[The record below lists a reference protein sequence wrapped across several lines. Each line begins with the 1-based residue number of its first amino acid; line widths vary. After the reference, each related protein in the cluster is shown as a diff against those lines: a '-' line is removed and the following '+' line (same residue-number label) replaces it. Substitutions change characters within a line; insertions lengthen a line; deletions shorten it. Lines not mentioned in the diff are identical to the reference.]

1 MPAHLHLFGL
11 VHLLILAAVPL
22 LAALLAALH
31 RKHPSSSRPV
41 RVVLAVMLF
50 LSSALNFAY
59 YALRGDRMFPDHVP
73 LDLCDVSLYLL
84 IVALLTLKPVL
95 FDLAYYYALA
105 GATMSLLTPN
115 LTDTTPAILSVQ
127 FFADHGL
134 MVAAVLYMVWSR
146 QARPRPWSVARAMLA
161 VNIYAAFAFTF
172 DTVFNSDYMFLRAKP
187 DTVSLLTFLGPW
199 PWYILATEPVALALF
214 LMLYLPFRRPAPS
227 AA

>member
-11 VHLLILAAVPL
+11 VHLLILAAVLL
-22 LAALLAALH
+22 LAASLAALH
-31 RKHPSSSRPV
+31 LKHPSSSKPV
-41 RVVLAVMLF
+41 RIALAVLLF
-50 LSSALNFAY
+50 LASALGY
-59 YALRGDRMFPDHVP
+59 GYLALHGARMFPDHLP

-84 IVALLTLKPVL
+84 IVALLTLKPAL

-115 LTDTTPAILSVQ
+115 LTDATPAIMSVQ

-134 MVAAVLYMVWSR
+134 MVASVLYMVWSR
-146 QARPRPWSVARAMLA
+146 QARPRPWSIAWAMLA
-161 VNIYAAFAFTF
+161 VNIYAAFAFIF
-172 DTVFNSDYMFLRAKP
+172 DTVFNVDYMFLRAKP
-187 DTVSLLTFLGPW
+187 ETVSLLTFLGPW

-214 LMLYLPFRRPAPS
+214 LLLYQPFRRPAPS

>member
-1 MPAHLHLFGL
+1 